1 MSADSEMARRPT
13 MADVAQLA
21 KVSLKTVSRVANSE
35 ANVAP
40 ATVRAVQQAMVKL
53 GYRRNEYARAL
64 RQRRTARMLGLV
76 IKDVSNPFY
85 ASIARGVE
93 EEVRDRGLLVVAGSS
108 DEDAERER
116 ALLEIFCEQRVGGLL
131 VVPTGRDY
139 SFLASELALG
149 TAIVFIDRPGH
160 NIAADTILLDNY
172 EGARAATE
180 HLITYGHHR
189 VAFIGELPDVFTT
202 VERARGYR
210 AAISSAGLRY
220 DKQIVKIG
228 CHSTAAAA
236 AATRELLS
244 LPDPPTAIFACN
256 NRITFGVLAALSG
269 LEHRV
274 WPALVGFDD
283 FELAANMSPPV
294 SVVAYDPV
302 EVGRQAARLICER
315 LDGATV
321 APRQIVIPT
330 KVLARGSG
338 ELPPREPSAGLRRSA
353 PANA

>member
-1 MSADSEMARRPT
+1 MT
-13 MADVAQLA
+13 DVAQLA
-21 KVSLKTVSRVANSE
+21 KVSLKTVSRVVNSE

-40 ATVRAVQQAMVKL
+40 GTARVVRQAMVKL

-64 RQRRTARMLGLV
+64 RQHRAANMLGLV

-85 ASIARGVE
+85 SAIARGVE
-93 EEVRDRGLLVVAGSS
+93 EEVRGRGFLVVAGSS

-116 ALLEIFCEQRVGGLL
+116 SLLEVFCERRAAGLL
-131 VVPTGRDY
+131 IVPTGRDH

-172 EGARAATE
+172 EGARSGTE
-180 HLITYGHHR
+180 HLIGYGHRR

-210 AAISSAGLRY
+210 AAISSAGLHY
-220 DKQIVKIG
+220 DKRLVKVG

-244 LPDPPTAIFACN
+244 LPDSPTAIFACN

-269 LEHRV
+269 LEQCA

-321 APRQIVIPT
+321 APRQIIVPT

-338 ELPPREPSAGLRRSA
+338 EVAPREPSTGHRWSA
-353 PANA
+353 TASV